1 MSINIAKSTI
11 HYLLLLSL
19 FSFASPSFSGEVL
32 QDLPT
37 TINPNSKYIFF
48 LHGRIVERKGVAF
61 ADSNDYGFYEYKK
74 ILDTL
79 AKHDFIVISEAR
91 DSDTKVK
98 RYAKR
103 IARQVSTL
111 IAEGV
116 PAKNITVSGFSKGG
130 KITLVTSSRV
140 GNESINYVV
149 LAGCIR
155 KTKKF
160 INKFSLDIKG
170 RVLSIVDYNDDIFSS
185 CEDMFNSSSGGLKHK
200 EIILK
205 EGSGHGVF
213 YTPNDKWIKPMIDWI
228 NNH

>member
-19 FSFASPSFSGEVL
+19 LSFASPSFSGEVL

-37 TINPNSKYIFF
+37 AINPNGKYIFF
-48 LHGRIVERKGVAF
+48 LHGRIVERKGVLLAE
-61 ADSNDYGFYEYKK
+61 SNDYGFYEYKK
-74 ILDTL
+74 ILNVL

-91 DSDTKVK
+91 GDDTKVK
-98 RYAKR
+98 SYAKK
-103 IARQVSTL
+103 ITSQVSTL
-111 IAEGV
+111 IEEGV
-116 PAKNITVSGFSKGG
+116 PAANITVSCFTKGG
-130 KITLVTSSRV
+130 KITRVTSSRV
-140 GNESINYVV
+140 GNENVNYVV

-160 INKFSLDIKG
+160 INKFDLDLKG
-170 RVLSIVDYNDDIFSS
+170 RVLSIVDYKDDIFSS
-185 CEDMFNSSSGGLKHK
+185 CEEMFNSSSGGLKHK

-213 YTPNDKWIKPMIDWI
+213 YTPNDKWVVPMIDWI
-228 NNH
+228 K

>member
-1 MSINIAKSTI
+1 M
-11 HYLLLLSL
+11 
-19 FSFASPSFSGEVL
+19 
-32 QDLPT
+32 
-37 TINPNSKYIFF
+37 
-48 LHGRIVERKGVAF
+48 
-61 ADSNDYGFYEYKK
+61 
-74 ILDTL
+74 L

-91 DSDTKVK
+91 GNDTKVK
-98 RYAKR
+98 RYAKN
-103 IARQVSTL
+103 IASQVSTL
-111 IAEGV
+111 IEGGV
-116 PAKNITVSGFSKGG
+116 PGRNITVAGFSKGG

-160 INKFSLDIKG
+160 INKFSLDLKG
-170 RVLSIVDYNDDIFSS
+170 RVLSIVDYNDDTFSS

-213 YTPNDKWIKPMIDWI
+213 YTPNDKWIGPMIDWI
-228 NNH
+228 K